1 MGGLEL
7 KLDGGS
13 RIPGWTVPRVA
24 QTGHLLGAAVQWA
37 VNPRKPRLEG
47 CTLWPGGM
55 APRACGPEKPG
66 LPSSLAA
73 SRGVDGRMTG
83 VLHSRGFKP
92 TECYSVVHN
101 LLLSGS
107 PPRLMIRTTGHRF
120 RGQTQFCLVSFPVQ
134 GTWPV
139 DLHQHRPAQNE
150 RRIPTY
156 KTCNQLI

>member
-24 QTGHLLGAAVQWA
+24 QTGHLLRAAVQWA

-47 CTLWPGGM
+47 CMLWPGGM
-55 APRACGPEKPG
+55 APQACGPEKPR

-83 VLHSRGFKP
+83 VLHSF
-92 TECYSVVHN
+92 TW
-101 LLLSGS
+101 LLA
-107 PPRLMIRTTGHRF
+107 HRVLQC
-120 RGQTQFCLVSFPVQ
+120 GPQSLALGITSQPY
-134 GTWPV
+134 
-139 DLHQHRPAQNE
+139 DLDH
-150 RRIPTY
+150 
-156 KTCNQLI
+156 